1 MVSPI
6 ATYQGQEPSQASP
19 SWRIQRLTRLTRGAG
34 CVPSRRRSANAPR
47 PCSTRANRRPRWP
60 GGWVARQTAVSWQA
74 RWRAGG
80 AAALGS
86 RGPSQRPKI
95 LDNQLPAIDA
105 ALRQGPAAHGFATTV
120 WISEHVRVVIEQVT
134 GVQLTPSVVRRL
146 LRERL
151 GWSVQRP

>member
-1 MVSPI
+1 MSQGPADHVQPI
-6 ATYQGQEPSQASP
+6 AEERPAKLTVEHPWFPYPRGDFPADGACWLRLYQAPDRPPALVFTEFNGDRNPGAS
-19 SWRIQRLTRLTRGAG
+19 
-34 CVPSRRRSANAPR
+34 VE
-47 PCSTRANRRPRWP
+47 
-60 GGWVARQTAVSWQA
+60 
-74 RWRAGG
+74 
-80 AAALGS
+80 
-86 RGPSQRPKI
+86 
-95 LDNQLPAIDA
+95 NQLPAIDA